1 MLFLIY
7 GVLCTGVQSA
17 YAQEVGSPSFEA
29 YDMEPG
35 RERLLLTAGETLT
48 DPAKPTAEDKPA
60 IKTTSKDSLNKL
72 PPVKAEMEKTE
83 ASKPESK
90 PQETDDSILSFNF
103 LYYLIE
109 KYKLQDIID

>member
-1 MLFLIY
+1 MLFLISC
-7 GVLCTGVQSA
+7 VLCASVQSA

-29 YDMEPG
+29 YDLEPG
-35 RERLLLTAGETLT
+35 RERLLLTAGEPST
-48 DPAKPTAEDKPA
+48 DPVKPSAEVKSE
-60 IKTTSKDSLNKL
+60 IKTTKDSLAKL
-72 PPVKAEMEKTE
+72 PAVKPEIAKPD